1 MFKLAECFVE
11 MVQVNTE
18 EAGVSGADTAPMHAV
33 LHEFNHSY
41 AAAMTAEAYARCSV
55 YRLLR
60 GTLLHL
66 SML

>member
-1 MFKLAECFVE
+1 

-41 AAAMTAEAYARCSV
+41 AAAMTAEAYARCSDH
-55 YRLLR
+55 RFLKS
-60 GTLLHL
+60 TLLHL
-66 SML
+66 LLL

>member
-11 MVQVNTE
+11 MVQKKTE
-18 EAGVSGADTAPMHAV
+18 EAGVSEADTAPMHAV

-55 YRLLR
+55 HRLLKR
-60 GTLLHL
+60 SLSHLLP
-66 SML
+66 